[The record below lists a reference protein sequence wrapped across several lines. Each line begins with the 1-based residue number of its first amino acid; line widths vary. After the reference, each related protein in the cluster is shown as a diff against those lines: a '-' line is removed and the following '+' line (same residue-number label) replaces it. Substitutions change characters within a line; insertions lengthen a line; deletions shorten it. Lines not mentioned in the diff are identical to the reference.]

1 MSLEMPQIPQLSCNN
16 DEANHEKE
24 VISQL
29 EAEMPQV
36 SSEEVMRLETDVLHQ
51 SPEDDEP

>member
-1 MSLEMPQIPQLSCNN
+1 MPQIPQLSCNT